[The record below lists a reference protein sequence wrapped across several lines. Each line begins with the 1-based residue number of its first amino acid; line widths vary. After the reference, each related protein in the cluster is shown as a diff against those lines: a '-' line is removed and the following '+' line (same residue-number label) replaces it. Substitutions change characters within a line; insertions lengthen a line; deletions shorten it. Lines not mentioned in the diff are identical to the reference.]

1 MNCPECDGK
10 TKVTISKKV
19 EMVVARK
26 RECIECGYSFYTQ
39 EEEVDEPDALKY
51 YWATTK
57 AKERANGKNSRI

>member
-10 TKVTISKKV
+10 TRVRDSRRV

-39 EEEVDEPDALKY
+39 EEEVDEPDTLKY
-51 YWATTK
+51 YWSTTK
-57 AKERANGKNSRI
+57 ARQRAKIK

>member
-1 MNCPECDGK
+1 MQMNCPECDGK
-10 TKVTISKKV
+10 TRVRDSRRV

-26 RECIECGYSFYTQ
+26 RECIKCGYSFYTQ

-57 AKERANGKNSRI
+57 ARERMKK

>member
-1 MNCPECDGK
+1 MNCPECDSK
-10 TKVTISKKV
+10 TRVRDSRRV

-26 RECIECGYSFYTQ
+26 RECIKCGYSFYTQ

-57 AKERANGKNSRI
+57 ARERMKK

>member
-10 TKVTISKKV
+10 TRVRDSRRV

-51 YWATTK
+51 YWSTTK
-57 AKERANGKNSRI
+57 ARQRAKIK